1 MLKIKDV
8 IYDYDYSPGCET
20 CDYGSC
26 YINYIDI
33 IFEDDTKLSIKTE
46 QMYEYMLSEYNYM
59 QILSNSESIDEI
71 IFKILEIVKGKYDSE
86 GYPLKERVRLEY
98 MQIEVDKKEIDIVET
113 LNKKEIIYK
122 KELI

>member
-8 IYDYDYSPGCET
+8 KYDSTGWSGCPT

-33 IFEDDTKLSIKTE
+33 IFEDDTKLSIKAE

-71 IFKILEIVKGKYDSE
+71 VLKILEIVKEEYDSE
-86 GYPLKERVRLEY
+86 GYSLKERIELEG
-98 MQIEVDKKEIDIVET
+98 MQIEVDEKEIDIAET

-122 KELI
+122 